1 MVIQSPHF
9 TINSADKRKK
19 PYQMTR
25 QTCARRKHF
34 EWQQDQSEKYIV
46 FVVINKFKQTTVQF
60 LLLDH

>member
-25 QTCARRKHF
+25 QTCTRRRHL
-34 EWQQDQSEKYIV
+34 EWQQDQSEKIV
-46 FVVINKFKQTTVQF
+46 FVLINKLKQTTVQF